1 VTPIR
6 VLIVDD
12 SAVIRRLLTAVID
25 TDPEID
31 VVGVAH
37 DGQMGLDRIDE
48 LQPDLVTL
56 DVEMPIMDGIATL
69 RHIRKRYPRLP
80 VVMFSTLTERGAS
93 ATIEALSL
101 GASDYV
107 TKPSNVGSIGV
118 AIERVK
124 EQLIPKIKALCPRR
138 STVPRAAPVVG
149 APRPRAATT
158 GFDVVA
164 IGSSTGGPSALR
176 EVLAALPSSFPL
188 PIVITQHMPPLFTK
202 QLADRLHD
210 GCAISVR
217 EAVTGDLLAPGLA
230 LIAPGDRHLVFARKA
245 NGVTA
250 KLSDAPAENFCRPS
264 VDTMLRS
271 VHATFGGRVLTV
283 MLTGMGADG
292 CKETGLLRDA
302 GGYVIAQDEESSVVW
317 GMPGAVVHAGFS
329 DVVVPL
335 EGVARAIVDRVA
347 TAGSRP
353 TRPRPAVSV

>member
-1 VTPIR
+1 MTPIK
-6 VLIVDD
+6 VLIIDD
-12 SAVIRRLLTAVID
+12 SSVIRRLLTAVID
-25 TDPEID
+25 SDPMIE

-37 DGQMGLDRIDE
+37 DGQMGLQRIDE
-48 LQPDLVTL
+48 LRPDLVTL
-56 DVEMPIMDGIATL
+56 DIEMPIMDGIATL
-69 RHIRKRYPRLP
+69 RHIRKRHPRLP
-80 VVMFSTLTERGAS
+80 VVMFSTLTERGAA

-107 TKPSNVGSIGV
+107 TKPSNVGSIGL

-124 EQLIPKIKALCPRR
+124 DQLIPKIKALCTRPTAATARP
-138 STVPRAAPVVG
+138 VPVPAA
-149 APRPRAATT
+149 RPRTAVT

-176 EVLAALPSSFPL
+176 EVLAALPASFPL

-202 QLADRLHD
+202 QLADRLHE

-217 EAVTGDLLAPGLA
+217 EAVAGDQLAPGLA
-230 LIAPGDRHLVFARKA
+230 LVAPGDRHLTFERRPT
-245 NGVTA
+245 GVTA

-271 VHATFGGRVLTV
+271 VHAVYGARVLTV

-302 GGYVIAQDEESSVVW
+302 GGYVIAQDEATSVVW

-329 DVVVPL
+329 DAVVPV
-335 EGVARAIVDRVA
+335 GDVARAIIDRVSTTRA
-347 TAGSRP
+347 RP
-353 TRPRPAVSV
+353 TVRPSVSV

>member
-1 VTPIR
+1 
-6 VLIVDD
+6 
-12 SAVIRRLLTAVID
+12 
-25 TDPEID
+25 
-31 VVGVAH
+31 
-37 DGQMGLDRIDE
+37 M
-48 LQPDLVTL
+48 
-56 DVEMPIMDGIATL
+56 
-69 RHIRKRYPRLP
+69 
-80 VVMFSTLTERGAS
+80 
-93 ATIEALSL
+93 
-101 GASDYV
+101 
-107 TKPSNVGSIGV
+107 TKLSNVGSIGV

-124 EQLIPKIKALCPRR
+124 EQLIPKIKALCPRP
-138 STVPRAAPVVG
+138 SAVPRPAPVVA
-149 APRPRAATT
+149 APRTRAATT

-188 PIVITQHMPPLFTK
+188 PIVVTQHMPPLFTK

-217 EAVTGDLLAPGLA
+217 EAATGDQLAPGLA
-230 LIAPGDRHLVFARKA
+230 LIAPSDRHLVFDRKA

-271 VHATFGGRVLTV
+271 VHATFGGRVLTVMLTV

-353 TRPRPAVSV
+353 ARPRPAVSV